1 MALARFTICPE
12 TTEDNLDD
20 WAIFV
25 PDREGALV
33 RKPYDAESRT
43 GELMRLDGPLFA
55 GGGSIADHLRSV
67 IPPSGPI
74 TIMVHGFQYAPEAAP
89 VAPAQKAA
97 NPHSQIFHFDEPD
110 VVPGGAQ
117 ETASHAT
124 PWPKR
129 LGFVHDDG
137 QSGLAIAFAWSSH
150 PAYRSGTWRDWL
162 SSVSWRKRGATTYY
176 ARAYRRAPVAGIALA
191 ALIGRIGEVAPG
203 RPIRL
208 FAHSLGSRVVM
219 TALRILA
226 RRRHVVLGSVDRVV
240 LLSGA
245 SHCGHARLALNE
257 IMHAGMGQP
266 RIYNL
271 MTSRDAVL
279 EFWGRR
285 FAALVSREELGAH
298 RGWARVSRLLT
309 GGSVIGRH
317 GKPAFVRYRRWL
329 DIQVDDPAVM
339 AAFDLTHSG
348 QKVDHWSLFTNPSF
362 AGFAASLLDR
372 RNPLRRFDMVF
383 RHGVGERA
391 HAATVSTLAAKALH
405 AAGSVRRPGK
415 T

>member
-25 PDREGALV
+25 PERDGRLV
-33 RKPYDAESRT
+33 RETYDSETRT
-43 GELMRLDGPLFA
+43 GELIRLDGPLFA
-55 GGGSIADHLRSV
+55 GGGAFAEHVRSIV
-67 IPPSGPI
+67 PPTGPI

-97 NPHSQIFHFDEPD
+97 NPHSQVFHFEEPD
-110 VVPGGAQ
+110 VVPGGPL
-117 ETASHAT
+117 EIASHAT

-129 LGFVHDDG
+129 LGFADDDG

-150 PAYRSGTWRDWL
+150 PAYRRGTWRDWL

-176 ARAYRRAPVAGIALA
+176 ARAYRRAPIAGIALA

-203 RPIRL
+203 RPVRL

-226 RRRHVVLGSVDRVV
+226 HRRHAVLRSVDRVV
-240 LLSGA
+240 VLSGA

-257 IMHAGMGQP
+257 IMHADLGRP

-271 MTSRDAVL
+271 MTRRDAVL

-285 FAALVSREELGAH
+285 FAAFVARDELAAH
-298 RGWARVSRLLT
+298 RGWARVNRLLT

-317 GKPAFVRYRRWL
+317 GKPAFVRSPPWL
-329 DIQVDDPAVM
+329 GIHVDDPAVM
-339 AAFDLTHSG
+339 DAFDLALDG
-348 QKVDHWSLFTNPSF
+348 RKVDHWTLFTNPSF
-362 AGFAASLLDR
+362 ARFAAFVLTR
-372 RNPLRRFDMVF
+372 RNPL
-383 RHGVGERA
+383 
-391 HAATVSTLAAKALH
+391 TPL
-405 AAGSVRRPGK
+405 
-415 T
+415 

>member
-25 PDREGALV
+25 PEDDGTLV
-33 RKPYDAESRT
+33 RETYDPARRV
-43 GELMRLDGPLFA
+43 GELMRLDGPLFS
-55 GGGSIADHLRSV
+55 GGGDFARHLRSIV
-67 IPPSGPI
+67 PPTGPI
-74 TIMVHGFQYAPEAAP
+74 TIMIHGFQYAPEAP
-89 VAPAQKAA
+89 PTAPARKAA
-97 NPHSQIFHFDEPD
+97 NPHSQVFHFEEPD
-110 VVPGGAQ
+110 VVPGGPQ
-117 ETASHAT
+117 EVTSHAT

-129 LGFVHDDG
+129 LGFADADG
-137 QSGLAIAFAWSSH
+137 GASGLAIAFAWSSH

-162 SSVSWRKRGATTYY
+162 SGVSWRKRGATTYY

-208 FAHSLGSRVVM
+208 FAHSLGSLVAI

-226 RRRHVVLGSVDRVV
+226 RRRHRVLRSVDRVV
-240 LLSGA
+240 MLSGA
-245 SHCGHARLALNE
+245 AHCGHARLALQE
-257 IMHAGMGQP
+257 ILNAGVGQP

-285 FAALVSREELGAH
+285 FAAFVSREELGLPS
-298 RGWARVSRLLT
+298 GWARFTRMLT

-317 GKPAFVRYRRWL
+317 GKPSFIRYRRWL
-329 DIQVDDPAVM
+329 DIQVDSPAM
-339 AAFDLTHSG
+339 QRAFALQPS
-348 QKVDHWSLFTNPSF
+348 QFKVDHWSLFTNPTYVAF
-362 AGFAASLLDR
+362 ASDLLR
-372 RNPLRRFDMVF
+372 RETPLRHFDLVF
-383 RHGVGERA
+383 RHGTSHGEHAHGATRMARRA
-391 HAATVSTLAAKALH
+391 
-405 AAGSVRRPGK
+405 
-415 T
+415 

>member
-25 PDREGALV
+25 PERNGALV
-33 RKPYDAESRT
+33 RDAYDRQTRT

-55 GGGSIADHLRSV
+55 GGGAFADHVRSIV
-67 IPPSGPI
+67 PPTGPI

-97 NPHSQIFHFDEPD
+97 NPHSQVFHFEEPD
-110 VVPGGAQ
+110 VVPGGPQ
-117 ETASHAT
+117 EIASHAT

-129 LGFVHDDG
+129 LGFADDDG
-137 QSGLAIAFAWSSH
+137 RSGLAIGFAWSSH
-150 PAYRSGTWRDWL
+150 PTYRRGTWRDWL
-162 SSVSWRKRGATTYY
+162 ASVSWRKRGATTYY
-176 ARAYRRAPVAGIALA
+176 ARAYRRAPIAGIALA

-226 RRRHVVLGSVDRVV
+226 RRRHAVLGSVDRVV
-240 LLSGA
+240 VLSGA

-257 IMHAGMGQP
+257 IMHAGLGQP

-285 FAALVSREELGAH
+285 FAAFVARDELTAP
-298 RGWARVSRLLT
+298 RGWARFSRMLV
-309 GGSVIGRH
+309 GGSVIGRQ

-329 DIQVDDPAVM
+329 DIHVDDAAVM
-339 AAFDLTHSG
+339 HAFDLTSGG

-362 AGFAASLLDR
+362 AGFAAMLLHR
-372 RNPLRRFDMVF
+372 QTPLRRFDLVF
-383 RHGVGERA
+383 RHGIGRRA
-391 HAATVSTLAAKALH
+391 GTTAASGVPDKA
-405 AAGSVRRPGK
+405 
-415 T
+415 

>member
-25 PDREGALV
+25 PERDGTLV
-33 RKPYDAESRT
+33 RQPYDRESRT
-43 GELMRLDGPLFA
+43 GELMRLDGPLFS
-55 GGGSIADHLRSV
+55 GGGDFADHVRS
-67 IPPSGPI
+67 ILPPSGPI
-74 TIMVHGFQYAPEAAP
+74 TIMMHGFQYAPEAP
-89 VAPAQKAA
+89 PSAPAQRAA
-97 NPHSQIFHFDEPD
+97 NPHSQVFHFEEPD
-110 VVPGGAQ
+110 VVPGGPQ
-117 ETASHAT
+117 EALSHAT

-129 LGFVHDDG
+129 LGFADDEG

-162 SSVSWRKRGATTYY
+162 SGVSWRKRGATTYY
-176 ARAYRRAPVAGIALA
+176 GRAYRRAPVAGIALA

-208 FAHSLGSRVVM
+208 FAHSLGSLVAI

-226 RRRHVVLGSVDRVV
+226 RRRHPVLRSVDRVV

-245 SHCGHARLALNE
+245 SHCGHARLALQE
-257 IMHAGMGQP
+257 ILQAGVGQP

-285 FAALVSREELGAH
+285 FASFVSREELGMP
-298 RGWARVSRLLT
+298 RGWARFTRMLT

-317 GKPAFVRYRRWL
+317 GKPSFIRYRRWL
-329 DIQVDDPAVM
+329 DIQVDSPAILR
-339 AAFDLTHSG
+339 AFDLRPVQH
-348 QKVDHWSLFTNPSF
+348 KVDHWTLFTNP
-362 AGFAASLLDR
+362 GFAAFAGMLLR
-372 RNPLRRFDMVF
+372 RENPLRHFDLVF
-383 RHGVGERA
+383 RHGLDHREHRQGT
-391 HAATVSTLAAKALH
+391 ATVA
-405 AAGSVRRPGK
+405 RRA
-415 T
+415 

>member
-1 MALARFTICPE
+1 MALARFTVCPE
-12 TTEDNLDD
+12 TTEDNPDD

-25 PDREGALV
+25 PDRDGTLV
-33 RKPYDAESRT
+33 RDAYDPASRT

-55 GGGSIADHLRSV
+55 GGGAFAQHLRSI
-67 IPPSGPI
+67 IPPTGPI
-74 TIMVHGFQYAPEAAP
+74 TIMTHGFQYAPEAAP
-89 VAPAQKAA
+89 VAAGQKAA
-97 NPHSQIFHFDEPD
+97 NPHSQVFHFEEPD
-110 VVPGGAQ
+110 IVPGGAL
-117 ETASHAT
+117 EASSHAT

-129 LGFVHDDG
+129 LGFADDDG
-137 QSGLAIAFAWSSH
+137 QTGLAIAFAWSSH

-176 ARAYRRAPVAGIALA
+176 ARAYRRAPIAGIALA
-191 ALIGRIGEVAPG
+191 ALIAALGEVAPG

-226 RRRHVVLGSVDRVV
+226 QRRNPVLGSVDRVV
-240 LLSGA
+240 LMSGA
-245 SHCGHARLALNE
+245 SHCGHARLALHE

-271 MTSRDAVL
+271 MTSQDAVL

-285 FAALVSREELGAH
+285 FAALVARDELAAH
-298 RGWARVSRLLT
+298 KGWSRVSRLLT

-317 GKPAFVRYRRWL
+317 GKPAFVRYRHWQ

-339 AAFDLTHSG
+339 DAFDLSLWG
-348 QKVDHWSLFTNPSF
+348 QKVDHWTLFTNPSF
-362 AGFAASLLDR
+362 AGFAALLLAR
-372 RNPLRRFDMVF
+372 EKPLRRFDLIF
-383 RHGVGERA
+383 RHGVSARKGAVR
-391 HAATVSTLAAKALH
+391 SSILAENA
-405 AAGSVRRPGK
+405 
-415 T
+415 